1 MCAMVGRRGLLGHDL
16 LFVEVGC
23 VYGWGSVEAE
33 GATEAEVKRGAS
45 SYRCLAAHRAVY
57 GRTAGSIV
65 RVREVAQF
73 GSCGSPFCSSQN
85 QGAVGEPIAGLRGFS
100 ARPVGKRGVQSGI
113 FEDEQEL
120 LPGRLPNRLPALGG
134 RPIQQSGKVSD
145 TYWTYLLE
153 PTTLSPY

>member
-1 MCAMVGRRGLLGHDL
+1 MNLWFWALFDQIFKKVKYRHPSRSDKKLESFDSKCFPRPSSSWRGLLGHDL
-16 LFVEVGC
+16 LFVEVVC
-23 VYGWGSVEAE
+23 MDAKVE

-45 SYRCLAAHRAVY
+45 SYRCLAAHLTVY
-57 GRTAGSIV
+57 ARTAGSIV

-113 FEDEQEL
+113 FEDEQEPL
-120 LPGRLPNRLPALGG
+120 L
-134 RPIQQSGKVSD
+134 
-145 TYWTYLLE
+145 
-153 PTTLSPY
+153 

>member
-1 MCAMVGRRGLLGHDL
+1 MDA
-16 LFVEVGC
+16 E
-23 VYGWGSVEAE
+23 VEAA
-33 GATEAEVKRGAS
+33 ATEAEVKRGAS

-113 FEDEQEL
+113 FEDEQEPL
-120 LPGRLPNRLPALGG
+120 L
-134 RPIQQSGKVSD
+134 
-145 TYWTYLLE
+145 
-153 PTTLSPY
+153 

>member
-1 MCAMVGRRGLLGHDL
+1 MA
-16 LFVEVGC
+16 
-23 VYGWGSVEAE
+23 A
-33 GATEAEVKRGAS
+33 AGAS
-45 SYRCLAAHRAVY
+45 AASSPSPLA
-57 GRTAGSIV
+57 
-65 RVREVAQF
+65 VAQ
-73 GSCGSPFCSSQN
+73 SS
-85 QGAVGEPIAGLRGFS
+85 
-100 ARPVGKRGVQSGI
+100 RPVGKRGVQSGI